1 MHDWQDTKHY
11 SKWYGIFRYL
21 KKYKQGEVQTNEK
34 LCAYCKINVDGE
46 MATVGLVWG
55 HADYLKQGAMVHLVS
70 SAIETT
76 LYDSNIKYIV
86 YYGMGQAKW
95 KQRLLFAPTKVRA
108 ILS

>member
-1 MHDWQDTKHY
+1 M
-11 SKWYGIFRYL
+11 SKPTILLGCL
-21 KKYKQGEVQTNEK
+21 NDLK

-55 HADYLKQGAMVHLVS
+55 HADYLNKGVMVHLIA

-86 YYGMGQAKW
+86 YYGMAQSKW
-95 KQRLLFAPTKVRA
+95 KQRMLFAPTRVKA
-108 ILS
+108 ILA

>member
-1 MHDWQDTKHY
+1 
-11 SKWYGIFRYL
+11 
-21 KKYKQGEVQTNEK
+21 
-34 LCAYCKINVDGE
+34 